1 MVQHLGIDRVLNII
15 SGMARRG
22 CNPWTRSHLGLF
34 YNFTNRCSLSVT
46 ILNRTKHLDLSYLAI
61 ILIFF
66 WFCVPVH
73 NISHLE
79 NPTMIYCNSVFNT
92 L

>member
-22 CNPWTRSHLGLF
+22 CKPGTRSYLGLF

-66 WFCVPVH
+66 LVLCTCTQ
-73 NISHLE
+73 HLPFRE
-79 NPTMIYCNSVFNT
+79 SNHDI
-92 L
+92 LQ